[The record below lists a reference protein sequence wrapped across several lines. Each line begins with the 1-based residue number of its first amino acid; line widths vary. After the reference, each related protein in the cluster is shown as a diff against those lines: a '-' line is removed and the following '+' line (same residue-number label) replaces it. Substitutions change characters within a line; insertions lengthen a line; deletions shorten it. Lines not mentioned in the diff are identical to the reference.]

1 MSSVE
6 SYLVLYPDGSTR
18 NLVCDRSQLN
28 YEIREA
34 IGCELYE
41 IVRTAYGFMMLVD
54 ESGVISGKQVLNPYA
69 SSFYAGAAEGA
80 YIFGPVVFCCEGFV
94 DGESDIVPVP
104 PRLLTVIKICLE
116 ICKKNMYE

>member
-1 MSSVE
+1 MSSPE

-28 YEIREA
+28 FEIREA

-54 ESGVISGKQVLNPYA
+54 ESGVISGKQVFNPFA
-69 SSFYAGAAEGA
+69 SAFYAGAAEGA

-94 DGESDIVPVP
+94 DGEPDVVPVP
-104 PRLLTVIKICLE
+104 PRLLQRIKSCIELCRS
-116 ICKKNMYE
+116 NM

>member
-1 MSSVE
+1 MADLE

-41 IVRTAYGFMMLVD
+41 IVRTPYGFMMLVD

-69 SSFYAGAAEGA
+69 SAFYAGAAEGA

-94 DGESDIVPVP
+94 HGEPDVVPVRD
-104 PRLLTVIKICLE
+104 RLLKAIRCCIDQML
-116 ICKKNMYE
+116 YS